1 MAVYADARRTLAG
14 DAGSHETHRRINAEI
29 AQEKAAALGRA
40 GERLEAA
47 LAHVS
52 SLGRRLDTAGD
63 PAEQARLLGEYE
75 TARVR
80 ALHARLALVI
90 QREALGLR
98 HHRSSTSS
106 FPSRPGAPRP
116 GPRSRRG
123 RPRRRDA
130 SACSTQAPGTI
141 ALIWNPDAE
150 TMPRAARERLQLER
164 LRDTLRWVG
173 ERVAFHRERL
183 GPATVGAL
191 SDLAGLPFV
200 RKTDLR
206 EQYPFGLLAV
216 PRREVARIHASSGT
230 KGKPTVAAYTAGDL
244 DVWREVMARALTAA
258 GARRG
263 DLLHVAFGYG
273 LFTGGLGFHDG
284 AERVGMTVV
293 PVSSG
298 NTARHHLLL
307 QDFKPDVIAATPSF
321 ALHLAETLADQGG
334 KPRELGLRVGVFGA
348 EPWTDG
354 IRTALERAFDLQAF
368 DIYGLSEIIGPGV
381 AGECEARD
389 GLHIADDHFLPEII
403 DPASGTV
410 LPPGREGELVFTTV
424 TKRAMP
430 LVRYRTGDITTLT
443 MDPCRC
449 GRTSARMARVK
460 GRSDDMLIVKGVN
473 LYPSEIER
481 TLLAVEEL
489 APHYQLVVDRAADP
503 GAARGAGRARTG
515 ADRALRGLRPRPS
528 RDRLAAA
535 ARDRAAPAG
544 DGPERRAHDRG
555 PSHNPSIRRQGGACD
570 RARVGVS

>member
-1 MAVYADARRTLAG
+1 M
-14 DAGSHETHRRINAEI
+14 
-29 AQEKAAALGRA
+29 
-40 GERLEAA
+40 
-47 LAHVS
+47 
-52 SLGRRLDTAGD
+52 
-63 PAEQARLLGEYE
+63 
-75 TARVR
+75 
-80 ALHARLALVI
+80 
-90 QREALGLR
+90 
-98 HHRSSTSS
+98 
-106 FPSRPGAPRP
+106 
-116 GPRSRRG
+116 
-123 RPRRRDA
+123 
-130 SACSTQAPGTI
+130 
-141 ALIWNPDAE
+141 IWNPEAE
-150 TMPRAARERLQLER
+150 TMPQAARERLQLQR
-164 LRDTLRWVG
+164 LQDTIRWAIEHVP
-173 ERVAFHRERL
+173 FHRDRL
-183 GPATVGAL
+183 GGATVRNLA
-191 SDLAGLPFV
+191 DLASLPFV

-230 KGKPTVAAYTAGDL
+230 KGKPTVAAYTATDL
-244 DVWREVMARALTAA
+244 DLWREVMARALTAA
-258 GARRG
+258 GTRRG
-263 DLLHVAFGYG
+263 DLLHIAFGYG

-321 ALHLAETLADQGG
+321 ALHLAETLAEQGG
-334 KPRELGLRVGVFGA
+334 KPRDLGLRVGIFGA

-354 IRTALERAFDLQAF
+354 IRIAIERAFGLSAF

-443 MDPCRC
+443 VEPCRC

-473 LYPSEIER
+473 LYPSEVER
-481 TLLAVEEL
+481 TLLAVEDL
-489 APHYQLVVDRAADP
+489 APHYQLVVDRGATLARLEVQVEPAPELIARCGGFAADHP
-503 GAARGAGRARTG
+503 EIAS
-515 ADRALRGLRPRPS
+515 LR
-528 RDRLAAA
+528 
-535 ARDRAAPAG
+535 
-544 DGPERRAHDRG
+544 RRATEQLRQATGLGVELTIVAPRTIPRSEGKAVRVIERG
-555 PSHNPSIRRQGGACD
+555 
-570 RARVGVS
+570 